1 MAIIG
6 ILLQAIGIV
15 ILATILLMALTIGAF
30 TLVAAIELA
39 IENTKHK
46 GGKL

>member
-15 ILATILLMALTIGAF
+15 ILVTILLMALTIGAF
-30 TLVAAIELA
+30 ALLTVIESA

-46 GGKL
+46 GGK